1 MISVRY
7 VAAVLVLLL
16 GLAGCARDSSAV
28 PAHTSSTEGETPGA
42 KELMWQ
48 EAKARTQAM
57 ELEIVNSIPEGK
69 VVKVDLKATGTLLNC
84 GGPLVN
90 WNGGTIV
97 TLSAGTELEPLVR
110 ALEAKYQDS
119 RFTIKTRD
127 PSPAGSYEVQ
137 LRSPDTAEI
146 YIIGAGWDPD
156 TILIT
161 SSSECFTWPEGE
173 YKGGKF

>member
-1 MISVRY
+1 
-7 VAAVLVLLL
+7 
-16 GLAGCARDSSAV
+16 
-28 PAHTSSTEGETPGA
+28 
-42 KELMWQ
+42 
-48 EAKARTQAM
+48 M
-57 ELEIVNSIPEGK
+57 ELEIVNLIPEGK
-69 VVKVDLKATGTLLNC
+69 VAKVDLKATGTLLTC
-84 GGPLVN
+84 SGPLVN

-110 ALEAKYQDS
+110 EIEAKYRDS

-161 SSSECFTWPEGE
+161 SSSECFTWPEGD
-173 YKGGKF
+173 YKGGAW